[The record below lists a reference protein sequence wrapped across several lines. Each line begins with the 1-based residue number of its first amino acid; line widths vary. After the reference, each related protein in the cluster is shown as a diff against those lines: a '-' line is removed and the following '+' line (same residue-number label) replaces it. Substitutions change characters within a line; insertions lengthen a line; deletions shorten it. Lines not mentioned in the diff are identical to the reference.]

1 MSYVPE
7 YLSESLS
14 VKHVT
19 LDHKLVATKKRLTI
33 YYPC

>member
-7 YLSESLS
+7 YLSESSS

-19 LDHKLVATKKRLTI
+19 VDHKLVATKK
-33 YYPC
+33 C